1 VSTGGKQIV
10 VYGAG
15 AIGATVGG
23 WLAAAG
29 IPVTFV
35 VRPARAKIL
44 NDEGLWLYQLGN
56 ETVRPRI
63 SVHAVSDLS
72 ELQDA
77 ETVVLAVKN
86 YDLDQAAREIK
97 AGLKRQPAIV
107 ALQNGVENQS
117 ILPNYF
123 SKVVYG
129 VIHYNAWRDADNVF
143 GFQVPGPL
151 ILGVL
156 DESLV
161 SERDKLASLFA
172 KAFRCGTE
180 ERIADAA
187 RCKMLFNL
195 AGSITTLVGLGIREI
210 DDIGALRQSMSH
222 VFYEGMQILKTAG
235 VREVRLARGGNWMMI
250 RAMRFLP
257 GWATNRSFRKKLE
270 NFRMSS
276 MVQDV
281 YVMKRGR
288 TELES
293 LNGYF
298 VRLADSVGLDA
309 PYNKALYGIT
319 RNWLGRA
326 DRRPLDE
333 KDLWARLQAGEAA
346 GSPGERSSR

>member
-1 VSTGGKQIV
+1 METV

-15 AIGATVGG
+15 AIGSTVGG

-35 VRPARAKIL
+35 ARPARARTL
-44 NDEGLWLYQLGN
+44 NDQGLWLYQLGK
-56 ETVRPRI
+56 EAARRRI
-63 SVHAVSDLS
+63 SVHAVSELS
-72 ELQDA
+72 AVQDA

-86 YDLDQAAREIK
+86 YDLDQAAQDIK
-97 AGLKRQPAIV
+97 AKMKRQPVIV

-123 SKVVYG
+123 SNVVYG

-143 GFQVPGPL
+143 GFQVQGPVV
-151 ILGVL
+151 LGVL
-156 DESLV
+156 DKSLTA
-161 SERDKLASLFA
+161 ERDKLVSLFSQ
-172 KAFRCGTE
+172 AFRCGAE
-180 ERIADAA
+180 QRIADAA

-195 AGSITTLVGLGIREI
+195 AGSITTLVGLGVREI
-210 DDIGALRQSMSH
+210 EDIGALRRSMSR
-222 VFYEGMQILKTAG
+222 VFYEAMQILKEAG
-235 VREVRLARGGNWMMI
+235 VHEVRLARGGNWTTI

-257 GWATNRSFRKKLE
+257 GVVTNRSFKKKLE

-281 YVMKRGR
+281 YVMQRGR

-309 PYNKALYGIT
+309 PYNRALYRIT
-319 RNWLGRA
+319 KDWLSRD
-326 DRRPLDE
+326 DRRPLDAA
-333 KDLWARLQAGEAA
+333 DLWARLQAG
-346 GSPGERSSR
+346 

>member
-1 VSTGGKQIV
+1 MSAGGRPIV

-23 WLAAAG
+23 WLVAAG

-35 VRPARAKIL
+35 VRPARARIL
-44 NDEGLWLYQLGN
+44 NDQGLWLYQLGN
-56 ETVRPRI
+56 EAARRRI
-63 SVHAVSDLS
+63 PVHAVSELS
-72 ELQDA
+72 EVEDA

-97 AGLKRQPAIV
+97 AGLKRQPVIV
-107 ALQNGVENQS
+107 ALQNGIDNQS
-117 ILPNYF
+117 ILPSYF

-129 VIHYNAWRDADNVF
+129 VIQYNAWRDADNVF
-143 GFQVPGPL
+143 GFQVPGPVV
-151 ILGVL
+151 LGVL
-156 DESLV
+156 DKSLV
-161 SERDKLASLFA
+161 AERNELVDLFA

-195 AGSITTLVGLGIREI
+195 AGSITTLVGLGVREI
-210 DDIGALRQSMSH
+210 DDIGALRQSVSH
-222 VFYEGMQILKTAG
+222 VFYEAMQILMAAG

-257 GWATNRSFRKKLE
+257 GWVTNRSFRKKSE

-281 YVMKRGR
+281 YVMRRGS

-309 PYNKALYGIT
+309 PYNRALYRIAKD
-319 RNWLGRA
+319 WLGQA
-326 DRRPLDE
+326 DRRPMDE
-333 KDLWARLQAGEAA
+333 TDLWARLQAG
-346 GSPGERSSR
+346 